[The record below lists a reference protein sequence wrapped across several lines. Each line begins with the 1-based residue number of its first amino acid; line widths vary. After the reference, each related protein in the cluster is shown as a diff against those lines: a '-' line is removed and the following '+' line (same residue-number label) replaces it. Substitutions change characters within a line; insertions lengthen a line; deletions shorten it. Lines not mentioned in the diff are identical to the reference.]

1 MTTPINKVLTNQ
13 TQTLSNEELANVSA
27 SLSAILGQGGGGSTY
42 SGDGQYINVNDNTI
56 TLTQAAASM
65 LNSVEYKL
73 NTDTYAAASGKWED
87 VASAYQTYSGDYLV
101 ESATSAMYY
110 PLSGNPSGFM
120 DKMFIAEYGVTPYS
134 DVESAYNAG
143 KIVYCRVPVTG
154 TAGDNY
160 RMAFLAYVNVTG
172 NEFEFQYYRS
182 ISTKSLATQT
192 DKVNIYKCTAGS
204 TTWPTVIER
213 IVSVPVSAGAGLS
226 ATYESDKLRLDVT
239 AAGGLSE
246 VSAVAPLSGDGSS
259 EHPLGIDMS
268 SAYSIDGAHGITAIP
283 NTADNKVIVQM
294 TDDVWAYYQ
303 RLAASANVWD
313 SASAIGN
320 KSKTVINNSVNTITT
335 ENSGTSA
342 TISAVEYKV
351 NTSFQNAAPKQL
363 FVVQDDNDIYAKLS
377 EVNGKGSLFFVCSA
391 I

>member
-27 SLSAILGQGGGGSTY
+27 SLSAILGQGGGSTY

-56 TLTQAAASM
+56 TLTQAAASL
-65 LNSVEYKL
+65 LNSVNYKL
-73 NTDTYAAASGKWED
+73 NTDIYAAASATWED
-87 VASAYQTYSGDYLV
+87 VANTYKTYSGDYLV

-120 DKMFIAEYGVTPYS
+120 DKLFTAEYNVTPYS
-134 DVESAYNAG
+134 DIKSAYDAG
-143 KIVYCRVPVTG
+143 KIVYCAVPVTG
-154 TAGDNY
+154 TKGNNY
-160 RMAFLAYVNVTG
+160 RMAFLAYANITG
-172 NEFEFQYYRS
+172 GDFEFQYYRS
-182 ISTKSLATQT
+182 KSSKSLTAQN
-192 DKVNIYKCTAGS
+192 DELIVYKCASANGWQAPNSRATSVPITAGN
-204 TTWPTVIER
+204 
-213 IVSVPVSAGAGLS
+213 GLS
-226 ATYESDKLRLDVT
+226 ATYTGGTLRLDVT
-239 AAGGLSE
+239 ATGGLSE

-342 TISAVEYKV
+342 TLSAVEYKV

-363 FVVQDDNDIYAKLS
+363 FVVQDDNDIYSKLS

>member
-27 SLSAILGQGGGGSTY
+27 SLSAILGQGGGTY
-42 SGDGQYINVNDNTI
+42 TGDGQYIDVDDNTI
-56 TLTQAAASM
+56 TLTHTAASL
-65 LNSVEYKL
+65 LNSVKYKL
-73 NTDTYAAASGKWED
+73 DTDTYAAASATWEN
-87 VASAYQTYSGDYLV
+87 VANTYKTYSGDYLV

-120 DKMFIAEYGVTPYS
+120 DKLFTAEYNVTPYS
-134 DVESAYNAG
+134 DIESAYNAG
-143 KIVYCRVPVTG
+143 KIVYCKVPVTG
-154 TAGDNY
+154 TAGNNY
-160 RMAFLAYVNVTG
+160 RMAFLAYANITG
-172 NEFEFQYYRS
+172 GDFEFQYYRS
-182 ISTKSLATQT
+182 NSSKSLTKQS
-192 DKVNIYKCTAGS
+192 DELIVYKCAS
-204 TTWPTVIER
+204 TNGWQTPNSR
-213 IVSVPVSAGAGLS
+213 ITSIPVSAGAGLS
-226 ATYESDKLRLDVT
+226 ATYESGKLRLDVT
-239 AAGGLSE
+239 ATGGLSE
-246 VSAVAPLSGDGSS
+246 VSAVAPLSGEGSS

-342 TISAVEYKV
+342 TLSAVEYKV